1 MAEPRIWVLAD
12 DRTGNVVQCLGV
24 AEALGEPFAVKP
36 VVYSVLARL
45 HNGLRGATT
54 LGLTEDCRKGLVP
67 PWPQLV
73 ISAGRRT
80 APVARWLKRTTGAR
94 LVQIMDPGWPGREDF
109 DLIGVP
115 RHDRPVRQRN
125 EIATLGSCHR
135 VGARLLAEEL
145 AKWQERLPT
154 GDRPRLML
162 SVGGTTKDCRFTPA
176 HGRLLAADTLALA
189 RSMGATVMVTTSR
202 RTGSRLET
210 TISEGIPEPRF
221 FHAWRD
227 GGDNPYLAMLAAAE
241 YVHGSLRH
249 RSAGLYFRATGRGQ
263 CQACQAARNT
273 VHSGIRPA
281 FGRRPD
287 TLASPPAQ
295 SGSRGCR
302 GNQET
307 RAGLICFT
315 PPWSV
320 APRRCADSG
329 RTPRRPP

>member
-176 HGRLLAADTLALA
+176 HGRLLAADTLTLA
-189 RSMGATVMVTTSR
+189 RSMGATVMITTSR

-227 GGDNPYLAMLAAAE
+227 GGDNPYLAMLAAADAVVVTGDSMNMCTE
-241 YVHGSLRH
+241 
-249 RSAGLYFRATGRGQ
+249 ACATGVPVYIFAPPGVASAKHARLHETLYTLGYARPLGGDPTPWRHPPLNPALEVAAEIRKRGL
-263 CQACQAARNT
+263 
-273 VHSGIRPA
+273 V
-281 FGRRPD
+281 
-287 TLASPPAQ
+287 
-295 SGSRGCR
+295 
-302 GNQET
+302 
-307 RAGLICFT
+307 
-315 PPWSV
+315 
-320 APRRCADSG
+320 
-329 RTPRRPP
+329 

>member
-227 GGDNPYLAMLAAAE
+227 GGDNPYLAMLAAADAVVVTGDSMNMCTE
-241 YVHGSLRH
+241 
-249 RSAGLYFRATGRGQ
+249 ACATGVPVYIFAPPGVASAKHARLHETLYTLGYARPLGGDPTPWRHPPLNPALEVAAEIRKRGL
-263 CQACQAARNT
+263 
-273 VHSGIRPA
+273 V
-281 FGRRPD
+281 
-287 TLASPPAQ
+287 
-295 SGSRGCR
+295 
-302 GNQET
+302 
-307 RAGLICFT
+307 
-315 PPWSV
+315 
-320 APRRCADSG
+320 
-329 RTPRRPP
+329 

>member
-135 VGARLLAEEL
+135 VGARLLAVEL

-176 HGRLLAADTLALA
+176 HGRLLAADTLTLA
-189 RSMGATVMVTTSR
+189 RSMGATVMITTSR

-227 GGDNPYLAMLAAAE
+227 GGDNPYLAMLAAADAVVVTGDSMNMCTE
-241 YVHGSLRH
+241 
-249 RSAGLYFRATGRGQ
+249 ACATGVPVYIFAPPGVASAKHARLHETLYTLGYARPLGGDPTPWRHPPLNPALEVAAEIRKRGL
-263 CQACQAARNT
+263 
-273 VHSGIRPA
+273 V
-281 FGRRPD
+281 
-287 TLASPPAQ
+287 
-295 SGSRGCR
+295 
-302 GNQET
+302 
-307 RAGLICFT
+307 
-315 PPWSV
+315 
-320 APRRCADSG
+320 
-329 RTPRRPP
+329 